1 MTGIIDPPPPA
12 IVHPLEIECLKTRI
26 ITRPECLGS
35 NLIARFGRAR
45 LLERADGRAELR
57 DASPAE
63 ETEAKEWISLF
74 DHDTILRVSRS

>member
-1 MTGIIDPPPPA
+1 M
-12 IVHPLEIECLKTRI
+12 KTRI
-26 ITRPECLGS
+26 INGTERFGF
-35 NLIARFGRAR
+35 NVIARFGRAR

-74 DHDTILRVSRS
+74 CHDTILRVSRS